1 MKYLGTIEVLDR
13 VGCIFIKILIILF
26 SYFPAVY
33 SPFNLGL
40 PRGNVIKCH
49 PPEVSS
55 NFSLYPI
62 LQEKFIQFFLVRTSS
77 KMSILEQNSWSGN
90 TDIKNI
96 VINIQC
102 DRVVR

>member
-49 PPEVSS
+49 PPEVLSYFKGYFTLVITQIV
-55 NFSLYPI
+55 NNLRPKQKACVI
-62 LQEKFIQFFLVRTSS
+62 ATNDDVFLSF
-77 KMSILEQNSWSGN
+77 N
-90 TDIKNI
+90 
-96 VINIQC
+96 
-102 DRVVR
+102 